1 MPSLIYPLFPIIRIE
16 EVPSKND
23 YNYDKKAKNEFQTVA
38 EFFYSIDIKTSEE
51 YSSKMIKE
59 EFIVYIK
66 RSLTSII
73 LEFYYLNG
81 EFMCSKTFESEQFG
95 TDPEEPTVF
104 DFKLSK
110 NGRYLLV
117 YKAYKNLQYNN
128 NQYWR
133 LIEANVYEI
142 VLLST
147 MARKRFLR
155 DHIMNP
161 KHNKA
166 KSLVNLP
173 RFIRKNVFPGIS

>member
-1 MPSLIYPLFPIIRIE
+1 MPSLIYPVFPVIRME
-16 EVPSKND
+16 NLPSKNEND
-23 YNYDKKAKNEFQTVA
+23 YDKKAKNEFQIVA

-66 RSLTSII
+66 KSPKSII

-81 EFMCSKTFESEQFG
+81 EFMCSKTFERTQFG
-95 TDPEEPTVF
+95 TNNVPPNVF

-117 YKAYKNLQYNN
+117 YKAYKNHQYNE
-128 NQYWR
+128 NQYWSK
-133 LIEANVYEI
+133 IEANVYEI

-147 MARKRFLR
+147 MDRKIFLR

-161 KHNKA
+161 KHNKV
-166 KSLVNLP
+166 KSLANLP